1 MEPARQRELRESV
14 AANVEAARRRR
25 GWTQAEL
32 AERAEIDEMTLKGV
46 ELAKYTA
53 KLTTFVSLAR
63 ALGVTADELLKP
75 KRFARAKRG
84 RPRLKG
90 KDPNLPRLL

>member
-1 MEPARQRELRESV
+1 MQQARQRELRESL
-14 AANVEAARRRR
+14 AANVVAWRKRR

-63 ALGVTADELLKP
+63 ALGVTTDQLLRP
-75 KRFARAKRG
+75 KLYTRAKRG
-84 RPRLKG
+84 RPR
-90 KDPNLPRLL
+90 NR